1 MKNRNAICI
10 LTARPKPGRNDLEWH
25 LGKKQSALLSRA
37 FLLDTIAAALHV
49 TRCNIYLAYCTD
61 DEPGGFNDIIYL
73 FKNEENDHS
82 LIRKADDI
90 LPLAQ
95 EGLDTGQRISNISYA
110 LFKKGIARVLI
121 VCPDSPIIDPVIL
134 KASIELLKS
143 YNVVLG
149 PTFDGAYYLVGVGNH
164 YPQLFEAVDWAKE
177 NVYKQTIDNIT
188 KLNLKWQELEISYD
202 VDRLEALEQLY
213 CDIDNLRLT
222 GKNDI
227 CRHTEKCLANLK
239 R

>member
-25 LGKKQSALLSRA
+25 LGKKQAGLLSRA

-49 TRCNIYLAYCTD
+49 SRCNIYLAYFPHEEMGQFD
-61 DEPGGFNDIIYL
+61 DIIYL
-73 FKNEENDHS
+73 FKNEEDDRG
-82 LIRKADDI
+82 LIRKADNI
-90 LPLAQ
+90 IPLAQ
-95 EGLDTGQRISNISYA
+95 EGHDTGQRISNLSQA
-110 LFKKGIARVLI
+110 LFKKGTMRALI
-121 VCPDSPIIDPVIL
+121 VCPDSPIIDPLIL
-134 KASIELLKS
+134 KAAIELLRT

-149 PTFDGAYYLVGVGNH
+149 PNFDGAYYLVGVGNH
-164 YPQLFEAVDWAKE
+164 YPQLFEAVDWTMD

-188 KLNLKWQELEISYD
+188 ELKLKWQELEISYD
-202 VDRLEALEQLY
+202 VDRLEELEQLY

-227 CRHTEKCLANLK
+227 CRHTEKCLVNLK